1 MQPSSPVHPEPLVDL
16 TGKVAVVTGSSS
28 GIGRAIALRL
38 AQSGASVIVH
48 ASKNR
53 AGAEETAS
61 LIAEVESS
69 SQIQICDFQ
78 NSDARANFI
87 DNCWNWQ
94 NRVDIWINNAGADVL
109 TGEAKEWSYEQKLE
123 HLWNIDVKSTIELSR
138 SIGAKMREAQF
149 NDGVILN
156 TGWDQAEQGMEGE
169 SGEIFATI
177 KGAIMSFTRSLARTL
192 SPEVRVNCLAPGWIK
207 TSWGETSSEYWNQRA
222 INESLLKRWGTA
234 EDVANMACFLASP
247 AASFIT
253 GQIIPINGGIESL
266 SYRVSNRRK

>member
-1 MQPSSPVHPEPLVDL
+1 MQPDSSVQPESLVDL

-48 ASKNR
+48 ANKNK

-61 LIAEVESS
+61 LIADMGSESE
-69 SQIQICDFQ
+69 IQICDFQ
-78 NSDARANFI
+78 DSDKRSNFV
-87 DNCWNWQ
+87 DNCWAWKNH
-94 NRVDIWINNAGADVL
+94 VDIWINNAGADVL
-109 TGEAKEWSYEQKLE
+109 TGEAKDWSYEQKLE
-123 HLWNIDVKSTIELSR
+123 HLWNIDVKSTIQLSR
-138 SIGAKMREAQF
+138 AIGTKMREAQVPG
-149 NDGVILN
+149 GVILN

-169 SGEIFATI
+169 SGEIFSTI
-177 KGAIMSFTRSLARTL
+177 KGAIMSFTRSLARSL
-192 SPEVRVNCLAPGWIK
+192 APDVRVNCLAPGWIQ
-207 TSWGETSSEYWNQRA
+207 TSWGQTSSDYWNQRA

-253 GQIIPINGGIESL
+253 GQIIPINGGLNHSHAE
-266 SYRVSNRRK
+266 